1 MLFIIQIETS
11 VPADTPEDK
20 KEHLRNRELERACEL
35 IGLGKLRRIWRIV
48 GKVGS
53 CSVWETDTLEELHAL
68 LQSLPYFPYMKI
80 SVMPVIHHPAAQ
92 LYVER
97 HGALPVF

>member
-1 MLFIIQIETS
+1 MLFFIQIETS
-11 VPADTPEDK
+11 VPADTPEEK
-20 KEHLRNRELERACEL
+20 KEDLRKRELARACEL
-35 IGLGKLRRIWRIV
+35 IALGQLRRIWRIV

-53 CSVWETDTLEELHAL
+53 CSVWDADTLEELHAL

-80 SVMPVIHHPAAQ
+80 SVIPMIQHPAAQ
-92 LYVER
+92 LYVAR